1 MNPKE
6 TMRTRRTLLER
17 IVDVEDTQAWY
28 EFVYYYRG
36 YIYGVLH
43 KMNVSHHD
51 AEEIIQAVLLKVS
64 EIIHGFEYDPTKGR
78 FRGYL
83 ARITANAARN
93 HFRSSHNNVSLD
105 ETIENCGI
113 PKELSSDSELEQ
125 LADKEWE
132 EHLYRLAWQNVS
144 GSFGDNMR
152 KCWEMLYADVSIQK
166 IAADLNISESSIYVY
181 KKRIQEKMKSEIK
194 RLRLEIE

>member
-1 MNPKE
+1 MQ
-6 TMRTRRTLLER
+6 TRRTLLQR

-36 YIYGVLH
+36 YIYGILRH
-43 KMNVSHHD
+43 MNVSHHD

-64 EIIHGFEYDPTKGR
+64 EIIHGFEYDPSRGR

-93 HFRSSHNNVSLD
+93 HFRSSRKNISLD
-105 ETIENCGI
+105 ETMENCGI
-113 PKELSSDSELEQ
+113 PEELSSESELEQ

-144 GSFGDNMR
+144 GSFGDNMC
-152 KCWEMLYADVSIQK
+152 KCWEMLCAEKSPQE
-166 IAADLNISESSIYVY
+166 IAAELNISESSIYVY
-181 KKRIQEKMKSEIK
+181 KKRIQEKLKSEIK
-194 RLRLEIE
+194 RIRQEIE